1 MMRVIVE
8 IHPRGVSQLR
18 RTIATIDIANISELA
33 PLSDYQV
40 HADVDG
46 EKRQGVVYA
55 HKREAGWGPLVERAI
70 ALITRSDGG
79 T

>member
-8 IHPRGVSQLR
+8 IHPHGDSSSK
-18 RTIATIDIANISELA
+18 RTIATIDIENISELA
-33 PLSDYQV
+33 PFSDYQV

-55 HKREAGWGPLVERAI
+55 HKRAAGWGRLAERAI
-70 ALITRSDGG
+70 TLITRSDGG